1 MNLKILVVEDEAPK
15 REHICSFLQARWPI
29 VDIQTAKSVRAGIQ
43 AILQGDIDLL
53 ILDMSLPTFEVSAN
67 ESGGRPQ
74 NFGGA
79 EIMRYMDLY
88 DIEIPVIVVTAYEAF
103 SKAGLAI
110 DHESL
115 NEQLSR
121 DHPRFYKGLIYYN
134 SLFAEWKKDLEN
146 LVSINLRKNQCT

>member
-1 MNLKILVVEDEAPK
+1 LRILVVEDEAPK
-15 REHICSFLQARWPI
+15 REHICSFIQSGWPGT
-29 VDIQTAKSVRAGIQ
+29 DIKTAKSVRTGIEE
-43 AILQGDIDLL
+43 ILQGNIDLL
-53 ILDMSLPTFEVSAN
+53 ILDMSLPTFEVGAN

-88 DIEIPVIVVTAYEAF
+88 DIDIPVIVVTAYEAF
-103 SKAGLAI
+103 SRAGRAI

-115 NEQLSR
+115 NEQLAR

-134 SLFAEWKKDLEN
+134 SLFAEWKKDLEVLVTSN
-146 LVSINLRKNQCT
+146 LQKSRET

>member
-1 MNLKILVVEDEAPK
+1 MKILVVEDEAPK
-15 REHICSFLQARWPI
+15 REHICTFLQSTWPDAD
-29 VDIQTAKSVRAGIQ
+29 VETAKSVRTGIE
-43 AILQGDIDLL
+43 AILHGGVELL

-103 SKAGLAI
+103 SKAGQPI

-115 NEQLSR
+115 NEQLAR

-134 SLFAEWKKDLEN
+134 SLFAEWKKELES
-146 LVSINLRKNQCT
+146 LVTSNLRKSEPS